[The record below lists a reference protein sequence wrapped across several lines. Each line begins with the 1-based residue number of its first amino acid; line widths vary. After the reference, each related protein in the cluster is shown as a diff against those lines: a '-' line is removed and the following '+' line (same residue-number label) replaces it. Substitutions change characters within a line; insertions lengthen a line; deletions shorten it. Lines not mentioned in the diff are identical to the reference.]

1 MKKMQMKKISLL
13 TSIVMLLGTAPSLN
27 VSAAAAL
34 SWIVEPTL
42 VCDEVYFDSE
52 IGWLGYN
59 ITGYDEDWGY
69 GYGKHGIVGEDGS
82 VILPLEYDYM
92 ISIGHN
98 LVRVT
103 QENNVKIYDTKGNA
117 AVQFEKY
124 NYNCYGLWG
133 AEDSDYLVTSSS
145 EVNAWL
151 EGLANTAGDEI
162 LPQEYDYFVNMDMEK
177 NRISASKNGKCG
189 ITDISGNEI
198 VPFQYYNISML
209 EDTVV
214 VMGDNGYGLI
224 DYNNNQLI
232 PCEYERLYAF
242 DEDEQLFFANKG
254 GKTGVIDRSN
264 NIIIPLEYNH
274 LYEMNEYENLFDA
287 VKENKTGAIDS
298 ENNVIIP
305 FEYSMVSPVHRTAQD
320 EKLMIVAKDNKC
332 GVINYNNETVIDF
345 DYGYLSSCMIDS
357 SVSVLCAN
365 KGDKYGVIDYSGNTL
380 IPFEYDSF
388 YFGFDCDYLI
398 LEKDNELYMVSSDNF
413 KLIPLG
419 ADDFYSVGK
428 YNEQGY
434 FCIIN
439 NGKYGIANEKGTVTI
454 QPQYDSINIVDNTD
468 LCVVEKDN
476 KKGLLNYVSGEELI
490 SPQYDGLS
498 VKAEGDDITLAVKDD
513 SGKWGFAK
521 LDISDDPDDCIIL
534 RIDSKAAKCYGKQ
547 IINDVAPVIRN
558 ERTMLPSRF
567 IAEAL
572 GASVEWN
579 PEERKVTIT
588 GDNVT
593 IILTI
598 DSDKAYVNGEE
609 ETLDSPAFIEN
620 DRTYTPV
627 RFICEKLGA
636 SVDWDAQSKKVII
649 K

>member
-13 TSIVMLLGTAPSLN
+13 TSIVMLLGTVPALN
-27 VSAAAAL
+27 VSAADAL

-42 VCDEVYFDSE
+42 VCDEVYFDSD

-59 ITGYDEDWGY
+59 ITGYNEEWDY
-69 GYGKHGIVGEDGS
+69 AYGKHGIVGEDGS
-82 VILPLEYDYM
+82 VILPLEYDYTT
-92 ISIGHN
+92 SLGHN

-103 QENNVKIYDTKGNA
+103 QGDEMKIYDTEGNA
-117 AVQFEKY
+117 EVQFEKY
-124 NYNCYGLWG
+124 NYNCYRLWG
-133 AEDSDYLVTSSS
+133 AEDSEYLVTSSS

-162 LPQEYDYFVNMDMEK
+162 LPQEYDYFVKMNPEK
-177 NRISASKNGKCG
+177 NRICASKNGKCG
-189 ITDISGNEI
+189 IMDISGNEI
-198 VPFQYYNISML
+198 VPFLYSYIEMCDDVFILN
-209 EDTVV
+209 
-214 VMGDNGYGLI
+214 DNGTYGMT
-224 DYNNNQLI
+224 DYNNNQI
-232 PCEYERLYAF
+232 VPFEYDPLF
-242 DEDEQLFFANKG
+242 VLDEDKKLVLAKKD
-254 GKTGVIDRSN
+254 GKSGVID
-264 NIIIPLEYNH
+264 Y
-274 LYEMNEYENLFDA
+274 
-287 VKENKTGAIDS
+287 

-305 FEYSMVSPVHRTAQD
+305 FEYDYLGPVISGTERLLSAGTELDGGMFGKYGIINLNNEAV
-320 EKLMIVAKDNKC
+320 IDNKYD
-332 GVINYNNETVIDF
+332 GLIDCM
-345 DYGYLSSCMIDS
+345 YSSD
-357 SVSVLCAN
+357 VPVLCAE
-365 KGDKYGVIDYSGNTL
+365 KDGKYGVIDYSENV
-380 IPFEYDSF
+380 IIDFEYDDWHD
-388 YFGFDCDYLI
+388 FGDDFLI
-398 LEKDNELYMVSSDNF
+398 LEKEGKPYIISAESLKAVPVEQSEIYLFNEYNGKSYF
-413 KLIPLG
+413 ITIQ
-419 ADDFYSVGK
+419 DDKYGVVDVDGK
-428 YNEQGY
+428 VTVQTQYDGIEAVDGTGL
-434 FCIIN
+434 CII
-439 NGKYGIANEKGTVTI
+439 
-454 QPQYDSINIVDNTD
+454 
-468 LCVVEKDN
+468 EKDN

-490 SPQYDGLS
+490 SPQYGGLS

-534 RIDSKAAKCYGKQ
+534 RIDSKVAKCYGKQ
-547 IINDVAPVIRN
+547 IVNDVAPVIRN